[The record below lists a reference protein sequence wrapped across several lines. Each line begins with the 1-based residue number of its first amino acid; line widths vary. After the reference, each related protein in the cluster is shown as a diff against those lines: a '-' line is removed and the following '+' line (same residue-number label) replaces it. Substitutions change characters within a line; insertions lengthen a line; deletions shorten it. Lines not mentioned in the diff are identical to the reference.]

1 MKKLKMFR
9 WKGIN
14 RLQQIQKGVI
24 VAESKEIAQQSLL
37 LQGVQQLHLQR
48 NWQLSMQPKY
58 TEICDLLMQLA
69 MLLQASVP
77 LKESL
82 QLLQRHASHIELTQ
96 WLRQLLCSLESGFSF
111 STALATQD
119 CYLTKQEYQLI
130 SVGESTGKLPLVC
143 AQLAKQ
149 RQQSLALRRK
159 VQKMLF
165 YPMLVLAVTLILT
178 LLLLLF
184 IVPQFA
190 EIYANQPLPAFTV
203 LLLNISTG
211 LRGYAFQ
218 LSLLLIFGFIF
229 LMLNVK
235 QRVGLYRLKN
245 CLLHFIPI
253 FKQIAQHHELIHFC
267 RHLHL
272 MLSSG
277 MPLQQAL
284 LTFLPTQKSGIA
296 KHVLTEMRLA
306 EEVQL
311 MLKGIAQGYTFSEV
325 IGSNLFPEMAQQMLH
340 VGEQTGRLSEM
351 LQYIAESY
359 QQKLEHQLD
368 LLSQLLE
375 PCLMLVI
382 GSIIGVILLGMY
394 LPMFNMGALV

>member
-37 LQGVQQLHLQR
+37 LQGVHQLHLQR
-48 NWQLSMQPKY
+48 NWQLSMQSKY

-82 QLLQRHASHIELTQ
+82 QLLQRHASNIELTQ

-119 CYLTKQEYQLI
+119 RYLTKQEYQLI
-130 SVGESTGKLPLVC
+130 SVGESIGKLPLVC

-149 RQQSLALRRK
+149 RQQSLGLRRK

-165 YPMLVLAVTLILT
+165 YPMLVLAVTLI
-178 LLLLLF
+178 
-184 IVPQFA
+184 
-190 EIYANQPLPAFTV
+190 
-203 LLLNISTG
+203 
-211 LRGYAFQ
+211 
-218 LSLLLIFGFIF
+218 
-229 LMLNVK
+229 
-235 QRVGLYRLKN
+235 
-245 CLLHFIPI
+245 
-253 FKQIAQHHELIHFC
+253 
-267 RHLHL
+267 
-272 MLSSG
+272 
-277 MPLQQAL
+277 
-284 LTFLPTQKSGIA
+284 
-296 KHVLTEMRLA
+296 
-306 EEVQL
+306 
-311 MLKGIAQGYTFSEV
+311 
-325 IGSNLFPEMAQQMLH
+325 FPEMAQQMLH

-359 QQKLEHQLD
+359 QQTLEHQLD